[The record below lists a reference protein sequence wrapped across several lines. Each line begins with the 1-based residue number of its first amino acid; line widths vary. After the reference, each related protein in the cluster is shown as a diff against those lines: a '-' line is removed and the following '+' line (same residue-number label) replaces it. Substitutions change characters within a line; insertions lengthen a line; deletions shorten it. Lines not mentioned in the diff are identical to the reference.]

1 MRNLASASEK
11 KVNIILNLILRSWQ
25 IAQFEQTPVV
35 FIRIVGTYN
44 SANEVF
50 HCVHFECPAM
60 DINEEVEEERKKK
73 VQNVKA
79 SVTDYS
85 SQASTYNMSNNA
97 NSQKNAQI
105 LLDLT
110 ISDDDESD
118 TIYEVIDEDRG
129 LVIGEYREEPAQD
142 EHLESTEESC
152 SDN

>member
-1 MRNLASASEK
+1 
-11 KVNIILNLILRSWQ
+11 
-25 IAQFEQTPVV
+25 V

-85 SQASTYNMSNNA
+85 FRTSTSNISNNE
-97 NSQKNAQI
+97 NRRENTPQI
-105 LLDLT
+105 VLGLLLAPEN
-110 ISDDDESD
+110 DEN
-118 TIYEVIDEDRG
+118 TIYEVIDENRG
-129 LVIGEYREEPAQD
+129 LITEEYREEQ
-142 EHLESTEESC
+142 EQNIEEQEENEQVE
-152 SDN
+152 DTRNM